1 VATGVEDLLEINRT
15 LLTLERQLREA
26 RAARRAVRLTIVG
39 LPLAAFGA
47 LALKIAPDLGVDK
60 RLIGWPIGVAIAAM
74 LLWLAFYGFTR
85 SEGDGQPAP
94 EELELE
100 LAVSRERKA
109 HLLAGLAGQTLPR
122 QYAYWDQ
129 LDAELETLR
138 RSAAHYR
145 RINNYMQSTV
155 IVGSL
160 AATAVTSLS
169 LADQTLRWAGV
180 GTTFAVG
187 LAAGFTG
194 YFKFRERSFYLQQTA
209 DAVEYERN
217 CFNLGIGRYKG
228 RPEQEALGELVEEVE
243 RLRSEQRKREQ
254 NIDQPPER
262 AES

>member
-1 VATGVEDLLEINRT
+1 MASGVDNLLELNRT

-26 RAARRAVRLTIVG
+26 RAVRRGVRLALVG
-39 LPLAAFGA
+39 LPFATFAA
-47 LALKIAPDLGVDK
+47 LALGISPQFGVDK
-60 RLIGWPIGVAIAAM
+60 RLIGWPLGVAIAAM
-74 LLWLAFYGFTR
+74 VIGLAAYGFGR
-85 SEGDGQPAP
+85 SDGNAP
-94 EELELE
+94 PLPEDLELE
-100 LAVSRERKA
+100 LAVAREQKV

-122 QYAYWDQ
+122 QYAYWDE
-129 LDAELETLR
+129 LGGELETLR
-138 RSAAHYR
+138 RSAAYYR
-145 RINNYMQSTV
+145 RINNYLQSTV

-169 LADQTLRWAGV
+169 LADEALRWAGV

-228 RPEQEALGELVEEVE
+228 KPEQEALVELVEEVE
-243 RLRSEQRKREQ
+243 RLRAEQRKREQ

-262 AES
+262 ADS

>member
-1 VATGVEDLLEINRT
+1 MATGVENLLELNRT
-15 LLTLERQLREA
+15 LLTLERRLRQA
-26 RAARRAVRLTIVG
+26 RAVRRWVRGALVALPIGAVG
-39 LPLAAFGA
+39 SILLSASPDFGA
-47 LALKIAPDLGVDK
+47 TKKIIEAPFWIMLFGGLISLVGYWFYRLDK
-60 RLIGWPIGVAIAAM
+60 DSL
-74 LLWLAFYGFTR
+74 
-85 SEGDGQPAP
+85 PAP
-94 EELELE
+94 EAVELD
-100 LAVSRERKA
+100 LAVQREYKA

-122 QYAYWDQ
+122 QYAYWDE
-129 LDAELETLR
+129 LGAELETLR
-138 RSAAHYR
+138 RGAARYR
-145 RINNYMQSTV
+145 RVNNYLQSTV

-169 LADQTLRWAGV
+169 LADEALRWAGV

-228 RPEQEALGELVEEVE
+228 KPEQQALVELVEEVE
-243 RLRSEQRKREQ
+243 RLRAEQRKREQ

-262 AES
+262 AAG